1 MLKVWLKSF
10 AFKGIE
16 NLSKIYDIAGVVAG
30 VYDDNG
36 HL

>member
-1 MLKVWLKSF
+1 MLKICLKSIE
-10 AFKGIE
+10 FKGIE

-36 HL
+36 HS